1 MSYNIYKEIKFNSCL
16 ELLSNLSSG
25 IIRQQTSK
33 ILVGESARILE
44 MTLRSVHHAC
54 VEREVSKC
62 LRAALFANAR
72 KIDVSEFQVT
82 N

>member
-1 MSYNIYKEIKFNSCL
+1 MTVRNRNGYFSMSYNIYKEIKFNSCL

-44 MTLRSVHHAC
+44 MALRSVHH
-54 VEREVSKC
+54 V
-62 LRAALFANAR
+62 
-72 KIDVSEFQVT
+72 
-82 N
+82 